1 MSELSLTGK
10 VYKIFE
16 TAKISDTFEKRDFV
30 IETEDQYPQKVKFEL
45 TQSNCSKIDDLK
57 EGEMVTV
64 HFNIRGR
71 EWNNTQ
77 KEEMVYFVSLN
88 AWRIEK
94 GQATTVETNVPF
106 PTADAV
112 APTDSDSAA
121 DDLPF

>member
-1 MSELSLTGK
+1 MAELSLTGK

-16 TAKISDTFEKRDFV
+16 TTKISDTFEKRDFV
-30 IETEDQYPQKVKFEL
+30 IETEDQYPQNVNFEL
-45 TQSNCSKIDDLK
+45 TQNNCSKIDDLK

-77 KEEMVYFVSLN
+77 KGEMVYFVSLN

-94 GQATTVETNVPF
+94 GETTTLETAVPF
-106 PTADAV
+106 PTAETVVPAD
-112 APTDSDSAA
+112 TDSSA

>member
-16 TAKISDTFEKRDFV
+16 TTKISDSFEKRDFV

-45 TQSNCSKIDDLK
+45 TQSKCSLIDDLK
-57 EGEMVTV
+57 EGENITV

-71 EWNNTQ
+71 EWENTQ
-77 KEEMVYFVSLN
+77 KGEMVYFVSLN

-94 GQATTVETNVPF
+94 GQTNTLETDVPF
-106 PTADAV
+106 PTADTVVPAE
-112 APTDSDSAA
+112 TDSAA

>member
-1 MSELSLTGK
+1 MAELSLTGK

-16 TAKISDTFEKRDFV
+16 TTKISDSFEKRDFV

-45 TQSNCSKIDDLK
+45 TQNNCSKIDDLK

-77 KEEMVYFVSLN
+77 KGEMVYFVSLN

-94 GQATTVETNVPF
+94 EQTTDTAVPF
-106 PTADAV
+106 PSADTVTAD
-112 APTDSDSAA
+112 TDPAA